1 MLDETAVP
9 AADGATPPPSASRFT
24 ARSLQDVHALLKEL
38 KRADAVAIQPEPD
51 RAGEKTDA
59 QG

>member
-24 ARSLQDVHALLKEL
+24 AGSLHDVHALFKEFE
-38 KRADAVAIQPEPD
+38 RADAAAIEPEPD